1 MVVLVTFVGILVI
14 FMEALLIIFIHNIP
28 SLSTLFLQYAQYLML
43 DMVLE
48 ESMSPRTKSR
58 MDQLV
63 CCNTSGLPGGGL
75 FRDKVIEIV
84 VRKVKT
90 TLREGFNK
98 KNIKNNGINNILQ

>member
-1 MVVLVTFVGILVI
+1 MVVLVTFMSILII
-14 FMEALLIIFIHNIP
+14 FMEAKLIFIENFP
-28 SLSTLFLQYAQYLML
+28 ALSIVFLQYAQYLML

-98 KNIKNNGINNILQ
+98 KTLKIMELPVF